1 MRRRILN
8 RMIRPARIAT
18 PVALA
23 VLALALLL
31 VVLPGWFGWRAEK
44 TYRTLL
50 DEFATTT
57 GATTTV
63 RRYERGWLHSEA
75 ESEIRLGTAVFVV
88 RLHLD
93 HGPLAL
99 DGFAPIMAR
108 VRGELHPAGPAG
120 AAAVAP
126 LRLEGTTGLRGA
138 TRLTLAW
145 PAGRLPLADG
155 VLEWLPWRGHIA
167 IEPAAQRLQMQLE
180 TAAMHFAGA
189 AGDSWRL
196 ETPQL
201 HADLHEGVGGFP
213 LGDIRASA
221 ARLVYPPH
229 AVIDGSR
236 VSAAARLNGDGVTL
250 VFGARLRSWTHDA
263 GTLGPGEFTL
273 EARRLEPA
281 ALLPLLRALPALSR
295 PAEAATA
302 AATLTPLAVLLARK
316 APEAEIVTLRLQH
329 ASGELTGHGR
339 LRFDGRR
346 LGANVAAGRLL
357 TALGGEAE
365 LTLPASLV
373 RAWLAPEAEAGAAG
387 NTLPQRLAEHPYAYL
402 LVPTET
408 GYRLT
413 AVLKHGQLLINDK
426 PWQCTGMFECRERAG
441 ARSDMGSLPTLAGP

>member
-1 MRRRILN
+1 
-8 RMIRPARIAT
+8 MIRPTRIAT
-18 PVALA
+18 PVALG
-23 VLALALLL
+23 VLAVALLL
-31 VVLPGWFGWRAEK
+31 VALPGWLGWRAEK
-44 TYRTLL
+44 TYRALL

-63 RRYERGWLHSEA
+63 RHYDRGWLHSEA
-75 ESEIRLGTAVFVV
+75 ESEIHLGTMALVV

-108 VRGELHPAGPAG
+108 VRGELHPIESVG

-126 LRLEGTTGLRGA
+126 LTLDGATDLRGA
-138 TRLTLAW
+138 TRLTIAW
-145 PAGRLPLADG
+145 PAGRLLFADG
-155 VLEWLPWRGHIA
+155 TLEWLPWRGRIA
-167 IEPAAQRLQMQLE
+167 IEPAARRLQMQLE
-180 TAAMHFAGA
+180 APGIHFAGE
-189 AGDSWRL
+189 AGGSWRL
-196 ETPQL
+196 EAPRL
-201 HADLHEGVGGFP
+201 HADLHEGIGGFP
-213 LGDIRASA
+213 LGDISASA
-221 ARLVYPPH
+221 ARLVYPPY
-229 AVIDGSR
+229 AVIDGGR

-250 VFGARLRSWTHDA
+250 AFGARLQSWNHDA
-263 GTLGPGEFTL
+263 GSIGPGELAL

-295 PAEAATA
+295 PAETATA
-302 AATLTPLAVLLARK
+302 AAMLAPLAALLARK

-329 ASGELTGHGR
+329 ASGELTGRGR

-373 RAWLAPEAEAGAAG
+373 RAWLAPETEGHIADSD
-387 NTLPQRLAEHPYAYL
+387 LSQHLVEHPFARL
-402 LVPTET
+402 LAPVET

-413 AVLKHGQLLINDK
+413 ATLKHGQLLINDK

-441 ARSDMGSLPTLAGP
+441 ARSDHGSPAALAGP